1 MPAESETE
9 GSSPVKDIEF
19 LYLTQAEVRATGIGM
34 AMVMDAV
41 EDSFRLHHRGQTNLP
56 HKTVLDLGERERG
69 RGNAMPAYVGGEYD
83 VFGIKWIAGFPQN
96 PIRHG
101 LPRATGFFILN
112 DSWRGIP
119 LAVMDC
125 TLLSAMRTGAVTGV
139 GAKYLA
145 RSDSES
151 VAMIGAGVQA
161 RTQLEALKVALPGLE
176 QVRVFDINRGTAEAY
191 AAEMAAKLSMEV
203 RAVDDAEAAVRDADV
218 VVTVTVADEPIVKEA
233 WMKPGSYFAAVG
245 SYQEEE
251 FAVVENSDKVV
262 VDGLEHVLHRGTPV
276 IALMVAQGM
285 IAEDRILE
293 LGAIVCGDAP
303 GREMPDERVF
313 FSPIGMGTED
323 VCVCNKVYQL
333 AVEKG
338 IGSKLELWGAG

>member
-1 MPAESETE
+1 MR
-9 GSSPVKDIEF
+9 DIEF
-19 LYLTQAEVRATGIGM
+19 LYLTQADVRATGVDM
-34 AMVMDAV
+34 RLVMEAV
-41 EDSFRLHHRGQTNLP
+41 EDSFRLHHQGQTILP
-56 HKTVLDLGERERG
+56 PKTVLDLDERERG

-83 VFGIKWIAGFPQN
+83 VFGIKWIAGFPKN
-96 PIRHG
+96 PLCHG

-112 DSWRGIP
+112 DSWKGIP

-125 TLLSAMRTGAVTGV
+125 TLLSAMRTGAVTGI

-145 RSDSES
+145 RPDSES

-161 RTQLEALKVALPGLE
+161 RTQLEALKVTLPGLRE
-176 QVRVFDINRGTAEAY
+176 VRVFDIRRE
-191 AAEMAAKLSMEV
+191 AAEQYAVEMHERLAMEV
-203 RAVDDAEAAVRDADV
+203 RVVDSAEAAVRDADI

-233 WMKPGSYFAAVG
+233 WMKPGSFFAAIG

-251 FAVVENSDKVV
+251 FAVVLHSDKVF
-262 VDGLEHVLHRGTPV
+262 VDSIEHVLHRGTPV

-285 IAEDRILE
+285 IREENIGE
-293 LGAIVCGDAP
+293 LGAVVCGEVP
-303 GREMPDERVF
+303 GRETGQERIF

-323 VCVCNKVYQL
+323 VCVCYKVYQL

-338 IGSKLELWGAG
+338 VGTKLGLFG